1 MNQEQIIEKIN
12 VVAFDVK
19 CVSGTVSRDARD
31 DTAIFTPGSVRYID
45 PTHLRA
51 FTSARQAG
59 NRACRARGVRFLSG
73 WAVPDESLETL
84 MAELNA
90 ISSNVATAKTDLEAS
105 WATHVNDWVAAH
117 PQVDAYRGRFPNLT
131 YVSRQ
136 TGASL
141 SVYRIQ
147 SRAVESAAEDGVK
160 AEVTGL
166 ANRVL
171 CEIAQDVQDTWK
183 PGAMQASQR
192 IKNLLKRLSNKCRT
206 LGFLGGD
213 LGGIA
218 NFIDEAILRLPT
230 EGAISGPD
238 FVVLSGILDIL
249 SSPEKMTNAA
259 NMAQSDGIF
268 NKLEAQAHL
277 TFVGKAESSSEPETS
292 NNTTPGALLA
302 ETAGQ
307 EKSSPAAWD
316 WGGDMAKP
324 NFIVLDPEPIND
336 TPPVALLTKTA
347 EQQKSSSTAWDW

>member
-1 MNQEQIIEKIN
+1 MKKMNQEQIIEKIN

-19 CVSGTVSRDARD
+19 CVAGTVSRDARD

-45 PTHLRA
+45 PVHLRA

-73 WAVPDESLETL
+73 WAVPDESLTTL
-84 MAELNA
+84 MTELNDIA
-90 ISSNVATAKTDLEAS
+90 KNVASAKVDLES
-105 WATHVNDWVAAH
+105 NWTTYVDEWVGAH
-117 PQVDAYRGRFPNLT
+117 SQVEPYRGRFPNLN

-147 SRAVESAAEDGVK
+147 SRPVESAAEDGVK
-160 AEVTGL
+160 TEVTGL

-206 LGFLGGD
+206 LSFLGGD
-213 LGGIA
+213 LGA
-218 NFIDEAILRLPT
+218 LSDFIDEAIRRLPT
-230 EGAISGPD
+230 DGAITGPD

-249 SSPEKMTNAA
+249 SSPDKMTNAA
-259 NMAQSDGIF
+259 SMAQSDGIF
-268 NKLEAQAHL
+268 SKLEAQANL
-277 TFVGKAESSSEPETS
+277 TFAGKIELPEVPVAHYSPFGENGFIPGATPAKSSS
-292 NNTTPGALLA
+292 
-302 ETAGQ
+302 
-307 EKSSPAAWD
+307 AAWD
-316 WGGDMAKP
+316 W
-324 NFIVLDPEPIND
+324 
-336 TPPVALLTKTA
+336 
-347 EQQKSSSTAWDW
+347 